1 VAIRVR
7 AREFTGFVFD
17 KMQEDK
23 EYKIYQ
29 CELDDGTFEYE
40 LQCPLHNTE
49 LRSILQK
56 IYLQSQDEV
65 ICPICKHKYL
75 ISESEEVAQS

>member
-1 VAIRVR
+1 MAIRVR
-7 AREFTGFVFD
+7 AREFTGVVLD
-17 KMQEDK
+17 KMQ

-40 LQCPLHNTE
+40 FQCPLHSTG
-49 LRSILQK
+49 LRLILQK

-65 ICPICKHKYL
+65 ISPICKHRYL
-75 ISESEEVAQS
+75 ISESEEVAES

>member
-1 VAIRVR
+1 MAIRVR
-7 AREFTGFVFD
+7 AREFAGVVFD

-23 EYKIYQ
+23 EYKISQ

-40 LQCPLHNTE
+40 LQCPLHSTE
-49 LRSILQK
+49 QRSIIQK

-65 ICPICKHKYL
+65 ICPICKHRYL
-75 ISESEEVAQS
+75 ISESEEVAES